1 MLDKINLEN
10 ILFLDI
16 ETVPQEPSYDKV
28 SDRMKELW
36 AIKTLQ
42 RRKDNESPEEFYK
55 SAGIFAE
62 FGKIICIS
70 VGYFK
75 HTNEGNSFRITS
87 FSGDDEFTILKDFF
101 NLLNQHYNKK
111 ESALCAHN
119 GKEFDYPFI
128 ARRALI
134 NGLKL
139 PMILDIAGT
148 KPWENA
154 LLDTMEMWKFGDYKS
169 YTSLNLLAAVFNI
182 PSSKDD
188 IDGSRVATVYWNER
202 DLNRIATYC
211 QKDVLIVAQLF
222 LRFRGEPLLKDTEI
236 NFV

>member
-42 RRKDNESPEEFYK
+42 RRKDNETPEEFYK

-111 ESALCAHN
+111 ESALCAHKI
-119 GKEFDYPFI
+119 G
-128 ARRALI
+128 RASCR
-134 NGLKL
+134 
-139 PMILDIAGT
+139 
-148 KPWENA
+148 E
-154 LLDTMEMWKFGDYKS
+154 
-169 YTSLNLLAAVFNI
+169 
-182 PSSKDD
+182 
-188 IDGSRVATVYWNER
+188 RV
-202 DLNRIATYC
+202 
-211 QKDVLIVAQLF
+211 
-222 LRFRGEPLLKDTEI
+222 
-236 NFV
+236 